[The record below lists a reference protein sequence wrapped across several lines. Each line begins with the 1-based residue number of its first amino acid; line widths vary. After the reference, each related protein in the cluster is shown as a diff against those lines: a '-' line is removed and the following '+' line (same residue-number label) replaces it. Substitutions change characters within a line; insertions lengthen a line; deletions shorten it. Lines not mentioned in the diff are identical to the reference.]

1 MQLDSYLEIFTTM
14 YGWAFANIIGE
25 AFSSTGLVI
34 VPFMLI
40 IFNEWRDA
48 QQSGVQSG
56 GVVALI
62 NSVST
67 QLVIAMFV
75 YSVCFA
81 TSSVTSLLNVNLYYT
96 PAANAANPAPQTVSR
111 DGGTGTTFDT
121 ALANSFNGT
130 MSSTGNLSYVPAWW
144 YTVMSISS
152 GLNHAIRAGLNGRT
166 SDMRVIEDMA
176 RNATIDDPKLLHN
189 IQQFYTQC
197 FIPARSHYL
206 EVDRASLTST
216 GQSIIASANSDW
228 GPSEVDWMGSH
239 LFRTEPGFYPDMRS
253 QYPVPGFAIDFNRDT
268 EYYNPASG
276 IPPEQGVVNPEW
288 GRPTCEEWWVKLRE
302 DMISSSTTW
311 QQMTSMAGNMFSF
324 NSVESVKDEFAK
336 LASAKANPS
345 FTDTIKTLND
355 AKYGGYTQTGQAV
368 TKFLGGA
375 GVASQALE
383 ASLSMPALIEGLP
396 LAQALI
402 LMGLYMFMPLMVLFS
417 GYDLKAMLIG
427 TIALFTVKFF
437 AVIWAIALWVD
448 AGLINAMYPGMKG
461 NAVIQTLNTL
471 EGQTYKRMLLN
482 ILLMFM
488 MLGLPLLWISMMAW
502 IGHRVH
508 GGLSDMLGKID
519 NTAQS
524 AGKSTTGIASTVA
537 KGAAKGK

>member
-1 MQLDSYLEIFTTM
+1 MELDSYLEIFTTM

-40 IFNEWRDA
+40 IFNEWREA

-81 TSSVTSLLNVNLYYT
+81 TSSVTSLLNVNLYFT

-144 YTVMSISS
+144 YTV
-152 GLNHAIRAGLNGRT
+152 
-166 SDMRVIEDMA
+166 
-176 RNATIDDPKLLHN
+176 
-189 IQQFYTQC
+189 
-197 FIPARSHYL
+197 
-206 EVDRASLTST
+206 
-216 GQSIIASANSDW
+216 
-228 GPSEVDWMGSH
+228 
-239 LFRTEPGFYPDMRS
+239 
-253 QYPVPGFAIDFNRDT
+253 PGFAIDFNRDA

-276 IPPEQGVVNPEW
+276 IPAEQGVVNPEW

-302 DMISSSTTW
+302 DMISSSTIW

-324 NSVESVKDEFAK
+324 NSVESVKDQFAK
-336 LASAKANPS
+336 LASAKADPS
-345 FTDTIKTLND
+345 FVDIDRVMPDNYDKTTTVGQFASKTLGSLGV
-355 AKYGGYTQTGQAV
+355 AGQA
-368 TKFLGGA
+368 LGT
-375 GVASQALE
+375 SF
-383 ASLSMPALIEGLP
+383 SMPALIEGLP
-396 LAQALI
+396 MAQALI

-417 GYDLKAMLIG
+417 GYDLKSMLIG

-448 AGLINAMYPGMKG
+448 AGLINAMYPGMQG
-461 NAVIQTLNTL
+461 NIILRDLTHASDQS
-471 EGQTYKRMLLN
+471 YKRMLLN

-524 AGKSTTGIASTVA
+524 AGKSTTGIASAVA
-537 KGAAKGK
+537 KAAVNVATKVVK